1 MSCHNIC
8 TEVYFKKELVL
19 ARMLFWMCLHQIL
32 SSSSSSY
39 ISISH
44 NPIFGRWLLP
54 HRLLLRLLFPL
65 CRSVIIMIM
74 SSSSSSEST
83 WTLEFCSFGW
93 DFNGEAKFEIF
104 LWKWRKSRQKD
115 FTSYLTKQKTFS
127 LHIFSKIVPIMK
139 LWHDSVLPRLLCSFF
154 VAFLPVA
161 DRQHRARHQSFWWF
175 SSDNP
180 PPLSTHSAVLAF
192 RAHFCRVFWNI
203 VCWSPTI
210 RTH

>member
-8 TEVYFKKELVL
+8 TEVYFEEEFVL

-93 DFNGEAKFEIF
+93 DFNGEAKFEIY

-115 FTSYLTKQKTFS
+115 FTSYLTKQKEKLFLCTFFPK
-127 LHIFSKIVPIMK
+127 LCRLWNFGTTPFSRGF
-139 LWHDSVLPRLLCSFF
+139 SA
-154 VAFLPVA
+154 AFL
-161 DRQHRARHQSFWWF
+161 W
-175 SSDNP
+175 
-180 PPLSTHSAVLAF
+180 L
-192 RAHFCRVFWNI
+192 FCRWPTGNIEPDIKVFGGFP
-203 VCWSPTI
+203 PTI
-210 RTH
+210 RPH

>member
-8 TEVYFKKELVL
+8 TEVYFEKELVL

-83 WTLEFCSFGW
+83 WTLEFWFFAR
-93 DFNGEAKFEIF
+93 DFNGEAKFEIY

-115 FTSYLTKQKTFS
+115 FTSYLTKQKEEKNFFAYFFQNCADYETLARLRSPAAS
-127 LHIFSKIVPIMK
+127 LQLFCGFFAGGRPATSSPTSK
-139 LWHDSVLPRLLCSFF
+139 
-154 VAFLPVA
+154 FLVVFL
-161 DRQHRARHQSFWWF
+161 RQSAPTKH
-175 SSDNP
+175 
-180 PPLSTHSAVLAF
+180 PLSRPCFSRPFL
-192 RAHFCRVFWNI
+192 
-203 VCWSPTI
+203 
-210 RTH
+210 

>member
-8 TEVYFKKELVL
+8 TEVYFEKELVL
-19 ARMLFWMCLHQIL
+19 ESMLFWMCLYQLL

-74 SSSSSSEST
+74 SSSSSSSEST
-83 WTLEFCSFGW
+83 WTLEFWFFPW
-93 DFNGEAKFEIF
+93 DFNGEAKFGIF

-115 FTSYLTKQKTFS
+115 FTSYLTKQEEKLFLCTFFPK
-127 LHIFSKIVPIMK
+127 LCRLWNFGTTPFSRGF
-139 LWHDSVLPRLLCSFF
+139 SA
-154 VAFLPVA
+154 AFL
-161 DRQHRARHQSFWWF
+161 W
-175 SSDNP
+175 
-180 PPLSTHSAVLAF
+180 L
-192 RAHFCRVFWNI
+192 FCRWPTGNIEPDIKVFGGFP
-203 VCWSPTI
+203 PTI
-210 RTH
+210 RPH